1 MGTIEDK
8 SGMQKESGRR
18 TLVGSPTKCEEMKG
32 WGGVVVGWG
41 GVFNFRLRNIE
52 RVSTNMNLSQIFTL
66 GLTAGEIGVGCTHRL

>member
-8 SGMQKESGRR
+8 SGMQKGSGRR

-41 GVFNFRLRNIE
+41 GG
-52 RVSTNMNLSQIFTL
+52 SSIFVCAIL
-66 GLTAGEIGVGCTHRL
+66 KE